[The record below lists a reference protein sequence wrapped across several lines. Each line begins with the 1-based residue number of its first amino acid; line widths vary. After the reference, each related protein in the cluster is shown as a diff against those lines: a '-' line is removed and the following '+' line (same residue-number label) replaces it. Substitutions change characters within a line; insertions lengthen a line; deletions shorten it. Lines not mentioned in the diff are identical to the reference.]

1 MVRRYSKDLED
12 FHRKFILPF
21 EEWRISGRHWP
32 GGYRWF
38 RSENVFAIEHYKRVR
53 APGLD
58 RAPAGPACKWFD
70 KNVVPK
76 LFVKASVSARQ

>member
-1 MVRRYSKDLED
+1 MGNCFMGRRMVVRRYSKDLED

-53 APGLD
+53 SPGPD
-58 RAPAGPACKWFD
+58 PVFRKAG
-70 KNVVPK
+70 
-76 LFVKASVSARQ
+76 